1 MKHKLVSM
9 ITALMMLSAVA
20 LITGCNTPQGNKG
33 TTPVSKTDLQEV
45 VWKVTGANQ
54 YLAHIYFDGTTIYAA
69 TNTAGSFMK
78 HPYSFAYNSNG
89 TVSVAGTAY
98 TPVKNGDKIDLQ
110 LNGTTAYTMT
120 KDASVTSTT
129 IKNAPSTPTNNGNNQ
144 GNNGNNQGNNGN
156 NQGNNGNNQGNNGN
170 NQGNNGNNQG
180 NNGNNQGNNNGNNQ
194 GNNGNNQG
202 NNGNN
207 QGNNGNNQGNQNALV
222 GVWKV
227 TKSSNVTYPV
237 DLPAGGTQQLY
248 TAFTADGK
256 MLMALEIKGSSSQDG
271 LYHPKVYDGQYKLL
285 PGNKMEAFQSS
296 TLKTVSYT
304 LSGNTLKIP
313 DFKFEATK
321 VTSPTEAQIN
331 AAPEMPHNNG
341 GNQGNNGG
349 NQGNNGG
356 NQGNN
361 GGNQASQQDLQG
373 VWKVTTSQGQYAMHI
388 FVDGTTV
395 YAAME
400 VPSMPGSFVKVPS
413 PFTYNSDGT
422 ISFTSQGVAYNLTPV
437 KNGDK
442 IDLQLN
448 GVTASTLTKDASV
461 TSDTIKNAPEMQQP

>member
-129 IKNAPSTPTNNGNNQ
+129 IKNAPSTPT
-144 GNNGNNQGNNGN
+144 
-156 NQGNNGNNQGNNGN
+156 
-170 NQGNNGNNQG
+170 
-180 NNGNNQGNNNGNNQ
+180 NNGNNQ

>member
-20 LITGCNTPQGNKG
+20 LITGCNTPQGNKD

-69 TNTAGSFMK
+69 TNAAGSFMK
-78 HPYSFAYNSNG
+78 HPSSFAYNSNG
-89 TVSVAGTAY
+89 TVSVAGIAY
-98 TPVKNGDKIDLQ
+98 TPVKNGDKIELQ
-110 LNGTTAYTMT
+110 LNGVTGYTLT
-120 KDASVTSTT
+120 KDASVTSAT
-129 IKNAPSTPTNNGNNQ
+129 IKNAPSTLNNN

-156 NQGNNGNNQGNNGN
+156 NQGNNGNNQG
-170 NQGNNGNNQG
+170 
-180 NNGNNQGNNNGNNQ
+180 NNGNNQ

-248 TAFTADGK
+248 MAFTADGTV
-256 MLMALEIKGSSSQDG
+256 LMALEIKGSSSQDG

-285 PGNKMEAFQSS
+285 PGNKME
-296 TLKTVSYT
+296 TVEGGTVKTVSYT
-304 LSGNTLKIP
+304 LSGNSLKIP

-331 AAPEMPHNNG
+331 AAPEIPHNNG
-341 GNQGNNGG
+341 GNQGNNNG
-349 NQGNNGG
+349 N

-361 GGNQASQQDLQG
+361 GGNQATQQDLQG
-373 VWKVTTSQGQYAMHI
+373 VWKVTAQGQYAMHI
-388 FVDGTTV
+388 LVEGTSI
-395 YAAME
+395 YAATNAA
-400 VPSMPGSFVKVPS
+400 GSFVKVNS

-422 ISFTSQGVAYNLTPV
+422 IAVSGHNCTPV
-437 KNGDK
+437 KNGNK

-448 GVTASTLTKDASV
+448 GVTACTLIKDANVSA
-461 TSDTIKNAPEMQQP
+461 DTIKNAPATPQP

>member
-1 MKHKLVSM
+1 M
-9 ITALMMLSAVA
+9 
-20 LITGCNTPQGNKG
+20 
-33 TTPVSKTDLQEV
+33 
-45 VWKVTGANQ
+45 
-54 YLAHIYFDGTTIYAA
+54 
-69 TNTAGSFMK
+69 
-78 HPYSFAYNSNG
+78 
-89 TVSVAGTAY
+89 
-98 TPVKNGDKIDLQ
+98 
-110 LNGTTAYTMT
+110 
-120 KDASVTSTT
+120 
-129 IKNAPSTPTNNGNNQ
+129 
-144 GNNGNNQGNNGN
+144 
-156 NQGNNGNNQGNNGN
+156 
-170 NQGNNGNNQG
+170 
-180 NNGNNQGNNNGNNQ
+180 
-194 GNNGNNQG
+194 
-202 NNGNN
+202 
-207 QGNNGNNQGNQNALV
+207 
-222 GVWKV
+222 WKV

-356 NQGNN
+356 NQ
-361 GGNQASQQDLQG
+361 ASQQDLQG
-373 VWKVTTSQGQYAMHI
+373 VWKGTTPQGQYAMHI

>member
-98 TPVKNGDKIDLQ
+98 TPVKNDDKIDLQ
-110 LNGTTAYTMT
+110 LNGITAYTMT
-120 KDASVTSTT
+120 KDASVTSAT
-129 IKNAPSTPTNNGNNQ
+129 IKNAPSTPTNNGNNQGNNGNNQGNNGNNQSNNGNNQ

-180 NNGNNQGNNNGNNQ
+180 NNGNNQGNNGNNQGNNGNNQGNNGNNQ

-227 TKSSNVTYPV
+227 TKLHNRTFPKNNSDGSTE
-237 DLPAGGTQQLY
+237 QLY
-248 TAFTADGK
+248 VCFTANGK
-256 MLMALEIKGSSSQDG
+256 YIVAIKTTGSQNPARNGLFRLDEVSYEVLPDNKIKEIFDNNVSAD
-271 LYHPKVYDGQYKLL
+271 
-285 PGNKMEAFQSS
+285 
-296 TLKTVSYT
+296 TLTYTVS
-304 LSGNTLKIP
+304 GNSLTMQNNAGVIT
-313 DFKFEATK
+313 FESTK
-321 VTSPTEAQIN
+321 VTSPTEAEIK

-349 NQGNNGG
+349 NNGNNQGNNGNNQGNNGG
-356 NQGNN
+356 NQG
-361 GGNQASQQDLQG
+361 
-373 VWKVTTSQGQYAMHI
+373 
-388 FVDGTTV
+388 
-395 YAAME
+395 
-400 VPSMPGSFVKVPS
+400 
-413 PFTYNSDGT
+413 
-422 ISFTSQGVAYNLTPV
+422 
-437 KNGDK
+437 
-442 IDLQLN
+442 
-448 GVTASTLTKDASV
+448 
-461 TSDTIKNAPEMQQP
+461 